1 MNKLYKKKICL
12 ICARKGSKG
21 IKKKNIKLFAGKPL
35 IFWTIKF
42 AKELKIFDEIYL
54 STDCKDIAKFAK
66 KEGVKVPF
74 LRDKHLSTDNVSE
87 ILVWNDFNKK
97 LNLNDQ
103 NIDFICVLPV
113 TSPLRKKIDIIRA
126 LEKFKKNRNKLNIC
140 ISESKK
146 NPEFNIVK
154 INKFNN
160 IKRLVETKKLIHTRQ
175 NASKYYT
182 ITTFCYIYKPS
193 IIFNKNSIFDMKLSY
208 NLVPTSRSIDIDDI
222 EDFKYAE
229 YKFKLEY

>member
-1 MNKLYKKKICL
+1 MNKPYKKKICL

-54 STDCKDIAKFAK
+54 STDGKDIAKFAK

-146 NPEFNIVK
+146 I
-154 INKFNN
+154 
-160 IKRLVETKKLIHTRQ
+160 Q
-175 NASKYYT
+175 NLT
-182 ITTFCYIYKPS
+182 
-193 IIFNKNSIFDMKLSY
+193 L
-208 NLVPTSRSIDIDDI
+208 LRSINLII
-222 EDFKYAE
+222 
-229 YKFKLEY
+229 